1 MDNSDKLYRL
11 LRAKNSP
18 LLIEENTMIG
28 YVTLGSNDL
37 PRAFAF
43 YDALLAELGATRTF
57 DSESFV
63 AWSVRRHPAIA
74 ITDRKSTRLNSSHG

>member
-1 MDNSDKLYRL
+1 
-11 LRAKNSP
+11 
-18 LLIEENTMIG
+18 MIG

-57 DSESFV
+57 DSEGFV
-63 AWSVRRHPAIA
+63 AWSRSEEH
-74 ITDRKSTRLNSSHG
+74 TSELQSL